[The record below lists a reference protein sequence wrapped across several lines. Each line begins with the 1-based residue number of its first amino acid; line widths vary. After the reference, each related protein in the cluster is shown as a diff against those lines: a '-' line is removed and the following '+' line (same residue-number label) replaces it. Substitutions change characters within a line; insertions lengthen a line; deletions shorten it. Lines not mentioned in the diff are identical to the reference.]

1 MSERKRWEPYK
12 SRDKFPCKGCTDRT
26 LGCHDRCDRY
36 LDAKRVADS
45 RKAAEYEKRIA
56 ECGASE
62 VMYKNAL
69 KNLRKKMP
77 QR

>member
-1 MSERKRWEPYK
+1 MNWDDFRLRSDAYAE
-12 SRDKFPCKGCTDRT
+12 
-26 LGCHDRCDRY
+26 RCDRY
-36 LDAKRVADS
+36 LDAKRDADS